1 VAGVGLEGRRVVVA
15 GGAVGGMAAALL
27 LARAGASVTVLERVA
42 EPAAVGAGLVLQ
54 PNGLAVL
61 AGLGLDGQLAGAG
74 HRMGAAGMVRSA
86 SGATLARIQVPDF
99 GGGLDHVLAIRRSRL
114 HDLLLAAVRAA
125 HPAVALRLGAEVTGA
140 GGDGTV
146 SFQAGGVAGTVTG
159 DLVVGADGV
168 GSVVRQGGHFGARTR
183 AGATYL
189 RGLVAGDDLG
199 LEGEWWTPLGL
210 FGGAPMGDG
219 TTYFYGSATR
229 PPVAAALAA
238 GDLAG
243 LRAAWA
249 AALPLAGR
257 VLERVQD
264 PAELL
269 VNQVVRV
276 DCERWHDGRLV
287 LVGDAA
293 HAMAPTLGQ
302 GANSALVDAAVL
314 AAELAGDRPAE
325 AALAR
330 YTARRRPAVRRVQD
344 TADRVARLAELA
356 SPPLRRARDRL
367 LAAASGLGAERRVR
381 AVQQED
387 PSRLLEAVRR
397 LSGR

>member
-1 VAGVGLEGRRVVVA
+1 VAGVGLGGRQVVVA

-61 AGLGLDGQLAGAG
+61 AGLGLDGQLAAAG
-74 HRMGAAGMVRSA
+74 HRMGGAGMVRSA
-86 SGATLARIQVPDF
+86 SGATLARIRLPDF

-114 HDLLLAAVRAA
+114 HELLLAAVRAA

-140 GGDGTV
+140 GGGGTV

-168 GSVVRQGGHFGARTR
+168 GSVVRRGGHFGARTR
-183 AGATYL
+183 PGATYL

-210 FGGAPMGDG
+210 FGGAPMGDS

-229 PPVAAALAA
+229 RPVATALAA

-314 AAELAGDRPAE
+314 AAELAGGGPSA

-330 YTARRRPAVRRVQD
+330 YTARRRPAVRRVQG

-367 LAAASGLGAERRVR
+367 LAATSGLGAERRVR

-387 PSRLLEAVRR
+387 PARLLEAVRR

>member
-1 VAGVGLEGRRVVVA
+1 MGLGGRQVVVA

-61 AGLGLDGQLAGAG
+61 AGLGLDGQLAAAG
-74 HRMGAAGMVRSA
+74 HRMGGAGMVRSA
-86 SGATLARIQVPDF
+86 SGATLARIRLPDF

-114 HDLLLAAVRAA
+114 HELLLAAVRAA

-140 GGDGTV
+140 GGGGTV

-168 GSVVRQGGHFGARTR
+168 GSVVRRGGHFGARTR
-183 AGATYL
+183 PGATYL

-210 FGGAPMGDG
+210 FGGAPMGDS

-229 PPVAAALAA
+229 RPVATALAA

-314 AAELAGDRPAE
+314 AAELAGGGPSA

-330 YTARRRPAVRRVQD
+330 YTARRRPAVRRVQG

-367 LAAASGLGAERRVR
+367 LAATSGLGAERRVR

-387 PSRLLEAVRR
+387 PARLLEAVRR

>member
-1 VAGVGLEGRRVVVA
+1 VAGVGLAGRQVVVA

-27 LARAGASVTVLERVA
+27 LARAG
-42 EPAAVGAGLVLQ
+42 
-54 PNGLAVL
+54 
-61 AGLGLDGQLAGAG
+61 
-74 HRMGAAGMVRSA
+74 HRMDATGTVRSA
-86 SGATLARIQVPDF
+86 SGATLARIRVPDF

-114 HDLLLAAVRAA
+114 HDLLAAAVRAA
-125 HPAVALRLGAEVTGA
+125 HPAVALRLGTEVT
-140 GGDGTV
+140 
-146 SFQAGGVAGTVTG
+146 
-159 DLVVGADGV
+159 
-168 GSVVRQGGHFGARTR
+168 
-183 AGATYL
+183 
-189 RGLVAGDDLG
+189 
-199 LEGEWWTPLGL
+199 
-210 FGGAPMGDG
+210 
-219 TTYFYGSATR
+219 TR

-238 GDLAG
+238 GDLG
-243 LRAAWA
+243 RLRAAWA

-276 DCERWHDGRLV
+276 DCARWHDGRRV

-293 HAMAPTLGQ
+293 HAVAPTLGQ

-314 AAELAGDRPAE
+314 ACELAAEGPPE

-330 YTARRRPAVRRVQD
+330 YAARRRPAVRRVQD

-356 SPPLRRARDRL
+356 SPPLRRARDLL
-367 LAAASGLGAERRVR
+367 LAAAAGLGSDRRVR

-387 PSRLLEAVRR
+387 PARLLAAVRG

>member
-1 VAGVGLEGRRVVVA
+1 VAVGLEGRQVVVA

-27 LARAGASVTVLERVA
+27 PARAGASVTVLERVA
-42 EPAAVGAGLVLQ
+42 EPAAVGAGLLLQ

-61 AGLGLDGQLAGAG
+61 AGLGLDGQLAAAG
-74 HRMGAAGMVRSA
+74 HRLGAAGTVRSA
-86 SGATLARIQVPDF
+86 SGATLARIRVPDF

-125 HPAVALRLGAEVTGA
+125 HPAVTLRLGAEVTGA

-159 DLVVGADGV
+159 DVVVGADGV
-168 GSVVRQGGHFGARTR
+168 GSVVRQGGDFGARTR
-183 AGATYL
+183 PGSTYL

-229 PPVAAALAA
+229 PPVAVALAA

-314 AAELAGDRPAE
+314 AELAGGGPPE

-344 TADRVARLAELA
+344 AADRVARLAELA

>member
-1 VAGVGLEGRRVVVA
+1 VAGVGLGGRQVVVA

-61 AGLGLDGQLAGAG
+61 AGLGLDGQLAAAG
-74 HRMGAAGMVRSA
+74 HRMGGAGMVRSA
-86 SGATLARIQVPDF
+86 SGATLARIRLPDF

-114 HDLLLAAVRAA
+114 HELLLAAVRAA

-140 GGDGTV
+140 GGGGTV

-168 GSVVRQGGHFGARTR
+168 GSVVRRGGHFGARTR
-183 AGATYL
+183 PGATYL

-210 FGGAPMGDG
+210 FGGAPMGDS

-229 PPVAAALAA
+229 RPVATALAA

-314 AAELAGDRPAE
+314 AAELAGGGPSA

-330 YTARRRPAVRRVQD
+330 YTARRRPAVRRVQG

-356 SPPLRRARDRL
+356 SPPLRQARDRL
-367 LAAASGLGAERRVR
+367 LAATSGLGAERRVR

-387 PSRLLEAVRR
+387 PARLLEAVRR

>member
-1 VAGVGLEGRRVVVA
+1 
-15 GGAVGGMAAALL
+15 
-27 LARAGASVTVLERVA
+27 
-42 EPAAVGAGLVLQ
+42 
-54 PNGLAVL
+54 
-61 AGLGLDGQLAGAG
+61 
-74 HRMGAAGMVRSA
+74 
-86 SGATLARIQVPDF
+86 VPDF
-99 GGGLDHVLAIRRSRL
+99 GGGLDHVLAIRRRRL
-114 HDLLLAAVRAA
+114 HDLLLGAVRAA
-125 HPAVALRLGAEVTGA
+125 HPQVALRLGTEVTGA

-146 SFQAGGVAGTVTG
+146 GFQAGGVAGTATG

-168 GSVVRQGGHFGARTR
+168 GSVVRQGGDFGARTR
-183 AGATYL
+183 PGATYL

-314 AAELAGDRPAE
+314 AAELAGGGPPE

-387 PSRLLEAVRR
+387 PARLLAAVRR

>member
-1 VAGVGLEGRRVVVA
+1 MGLEGRQVVVA

-61 AGLGLDGQLAGAG
+61 AGLGLDGQLDQAG
-74 HRMGAAGMVRSA
+74 HRMGAAGTVRSA
-86 SGATLARIQVPDF
+86 SGATLARIRVPDF
-99 GGGLDHVLAIRRSRL
+99 GAGLDHVLAIRRSRL
-114 HDLLLAAVRAA
+114 HDLLLGAVRAA
-125 HPAVALRLGAEVTGA
+125 HPQVALRLGTEVTGA
-140 GGDGTV
+140 GGNGAV
-146 SFQAGGVAGTVTG
+146 GFQAGGAAGTITG
-159 DLVVGADGV
+159 DLIVGADGV
-168 GSVVRQGGHFGARTR
+168 GSVVRQDGDFGARIR
-183 AGATYL
+183 PGATYL

-243 LRAAWA
+243 LRTAWA

-276 DCERWHDGRLV
+276 DCERWHDARLV

-314 AAELAGDRPAE
+314 AAELAGGGPPE

-381 AVQQED
+381 AVQQEE